1 MSQFRKLA
9 AVALL
14 AGALGAC
21 SVTEG
26 RQSAGAYVDDAT
38 ISTRV
43 RTEIV
48 RDADLSLN
56 ELNVETMNG
65 TVQLSGFTNSQ
76 AKAAKAGQIARAT
89 PGVKDVRNNII
100 VRP

>member
-1 MSQFRKLA
+1 MSQFRKFA
-9 AVALL
+9 AIALL

-21 SVTEG
+21 TVVDGKQT
-26 RQSAGAYVDDAT
+26 AGQYTDDTT
-38 ISTRV
+38 IYTRV
-43 RTEIV
+43 RTEII
-48 RDADLSLN
+48 RDSDLSLN

>member
-9 AVALL
+9 VVALL
-14 AGALGAC
+14 AGTLGAC
-21 SVTEG
+21 AVVEG
-26 RQSAGAYVDDAT
+26 KQTAGQYTDDAT

-56 ELNVETMNG
+56 ELNVETQNG

-100 VRP
+100 VKP

>member
-1 MSQFRKLA
+1 MLKFGNLA
-9 AVALL
+9 AVVLL

-21 SVTEG
+21 SVTDG
-26 RQSAGAYVDDAT
+26 RQTAGAYVDDAT

-48 RDADLSLN
+48 RDPDLSLN
-56 ELNVETMNG
+56 ELNVETMDG
-65 TVQLSGFTNSQ
+65 TVQLSGFTSTQ

>member
-9 AVALL
+9 AITLF

-21 SVTEG
+21 AVTEG
-26 RQSAGAYVDDAT
+26 KSTAGQYVDDAT

-56 ELNVETMNG
+56 ELNVETLNG

-89 PGVKDVRNNII
+89 PGVKDVRNNI
-100 VRP
+100 VVK

>member
-1 MSQFRKLA
+1 MPQLSKIA
-9 AVALL
+9 AIALL
-14 AGALGAC
+14 AGTLGAC
-21 SVTEG
+21 AVADGKQT
-26 RQSAGAYVDDAT
+26 AGQYVDDAT

-56 ELNVETMNG
+56 ELNVETQNG